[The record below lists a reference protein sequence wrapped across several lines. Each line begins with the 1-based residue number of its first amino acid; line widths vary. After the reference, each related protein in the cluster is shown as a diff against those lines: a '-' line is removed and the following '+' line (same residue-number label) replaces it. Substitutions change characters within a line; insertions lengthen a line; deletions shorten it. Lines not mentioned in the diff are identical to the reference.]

1 MPAWMRIPRSLTG
14 ASTDVKKVVVTLN
27 IGNYQP
33 AIRSLTYPL
42 MQRFAEKIHADFV
55 EITERKFPE
64 WPTVMEKFQTR
75 EIGNRL
81 GADWTLF
88 FDADALISPEM
99 FDPTTHLT
107 KDTVLFNGK
116 DMSEIRFFA
125 DKYFLRDGRR
135 IGACDW
141 FCCCSDWTRD
151 DLYSFPDL
159 SLEECVKNINVTIGE
174 QNSGLFKDNHLI
186 DDYVLSRNAAR
197 YGLHHDTLIDLCGR
211 MGFRNQFGNGVSPY
225 FFHLYAIDDDSKVGK
240 LLETLVKPKDQG
252 GWGLQTPDQILS
264 WMMNWR
270 MENKIATMLAQIS
283 KPLDQGGWALMS
295 PQDVLDFKAH
305 WKLK

>member
-1 MPAWMRIPRSLTG
+1 M
-14 ASTDVKKVVVTLN
+14 KKVVVTLN

-33 AIRSLTYPL
+33 AIRALTYPL

-64 WPTVMEKFQTR
+64 WPIVMEKFQTR
-75 EIGNRL
+75 DIGNAL

-141 FCCCSDWTRD
+141 FCCSSDWTRD
-151 DLYSFPDL
+151 DLYSFPEI
-159 SLEECVKNINVTIGE
+159 SLGDCVENINVTIGE
-174 QNSGLFKDNHLI
+174 RNSGLFKDNHLI
-186 DDYVLSRNAAR
+186 DDYALSRNVAR

-211 MGFRNQFGNGVSPY
+211 MGFRNQFGAGVSPY
-225 FFHLYAIDDDSKVGK
+225 FFHLYAIDDDSKIGK

-252 GWGLQTPDQILS
+252 GWGLQTPDQILTY
-264 WMMNWR
+264 MMNWK
-270 MENKIATMLAQIS
+270 MQNKIGTMLTQIS

-295 PQDVLDFKAH
+295 PQDVLDFKAQ
-305 WKLK
+305 WTIK